1 MGALVNNDI
10 LGGEGVEGTRYGS
23 TYRAF
28 EHVESRLT
36 VDGESSL
43 GMDGEPSLAVDDS
56 ALAVDVVVGP
66 YRVLEVLGEG
76 ASSRVYV
83 AEHLE
88 DGRRVAL
95 KLMLPCHGDSLT
107 KVMRFML
114 ELELLERLDH
124 PNVVQLIE
132 RGTSGA
138 ASGRFAAM
146 ELLEGETLR
155 ERLHRERVLPLRDS
169 LQIGLQLASALEAV
183 HAAGVIHCDVKPDN
197 LFLVPTRFGS
207 SAAHVKL
214 YDFDAARWVDKGTGC
229 STAILPHGAVLGTP
243 GYMAPEQ
250 ETGAHVDHRTDIYAF
265 GVVMYE
271 MLTSAAP
278 YGETTSFSDM
288 VRTKLFGAP
297 KPLRAFRHLNELP
310 KAIDALVRRC
320 LERDPAKR
328 PADMTKV
335 IAMLRA
341 VALELDKSA
350 RHDLDTRIAA

>member
-1 MGALVNNDI
+1 MNNNI
-10 LGGEGVEGTRYGS
+10 LGGEGVDETRYGS

-28 EHVESRLT
+28 ADVGSH
-36 VDGESSL
+36 
-43 GMDGEPSLAVDDS
+43 LA
-56 ALAVDVVVGP
+56 LDVVVGP
-66 YRVLEVLGEG
+66 YRILEVLGEG

-83 AEHLE
+83 AEHVE

-132 RGTSGA
+132 RGTAGPA
-138 ASGRFAAM
+138 NERFAAM

-155 ERLHRERVLPLRDS
+155 ERLHRERVLSLRDS
-169 LQIGLQLASALEAV
+169 LQIGMQLASALEAV

-197 LFLVPTRFGS
+197 LFLTPAGFGS
-207 SAAHVKL
+207 SAHVKL
-214 YDFDAARWVDKGTGC
+214 FDFDAARWVDKGTGR
-229 STAILPHGAVLGTP
+229 TAAILPQGAVLGTP

-250 ETGAHVDHRTDIYAF
+250 ETGARVDHRADVYAF

-271 MLTSAAP
+271 MLTNAAP

-288 VRTKLFGAP
+288 VRTKLFGGP

-310 KAIDALVRRC
+310 KAFDALVRRC

-328 PADMTKV
+328 PADMTEV
-335 IAMLRA
+335 LGMLRDI
-341 VALELDKSA
+341 AL
-350 RHDLDTRIAA
+350 DLGQMSDADDRIAA